1 MSVTGV
7 GRCVFSGCCHTA
19 VGTAGPG
26 PCPLGI
32 SAFQCVFGFYLVLWF
47 LIDIYVFLE
56 NTAYMVIQSI
66 LLKKM
71 FSWKK
76 KTFRSLKFSEVFAR
90 AALHA
95 GRCSGLCV
103 TTFGQ
108 LYLELSPSLSMTVV
122 LTEAK

>member
-1 MSVTGV
+1 MSVMGV

-19 VGTAGPG
+19 VGTGPG

-47 LIDIYVFLE
+47 LTCICVLE
-56 NTAYMVIQSI
+56 NTLYVVIQSI

-71 FSWKK
+71 FLWKK
-76 KTFRSLKFSEVFAR
+76 KAFRSLKFSEVFVR
-90 AALHA
+90 AALRA
-95 GRCSGLCV
+95 GRCSGLYV

-108 LYLELSPSLSMTVV
+108 LYLELSPLLSMTVV
-122 LTEAK
+122 LTDAK